1 MGGCVHPLPKGRRG
15 RSGGRW
21 SQGEG
26 LRAEDHRSCQQRGPQ
41 QGDVGAKRI
50 TLSLHTPSDLHG
62 TISGARTE
70 GRRQSTPGDPAP
82 RSSPGG
88 AVGER
93 GWSVALEDRGGHN
106 GCTHSSSRSPHRV
119 PSWLSPESPPPTES
133 GLGTRLCY
141 EHSVDEPHGRAGK
154 SDSLSPQENQT

>member
-1 MGGCVHPLPKGRRG
+1 MLFINNLRLCQPESWQEENSSQVWMRKNKSRDSVQRNKLRSWNTQRGTTVGGCVHPLPKGRRG

-88 AVGER
+88 AMSER
-93 GWSVALEDRGGHN
+93 GWLWRTEGSTSPLWTSGGL
-106 GCTHSSSRSPHRV
+106 T
-119 PSWLSPESPPPTES
+119 
-133 GLGTRLCY
+133 
-141 EHSVDEPHGRAGK
+141 
-154 SDSLSPQENQT
+154 

>member
-1 MGGCVHPLPKGRRG
+1 MSTPSRRAGGDEVGGDGHRG
-15 RSGGRW
+15 RGC
-21 SQGEG
+21 G
-26 LRAEDHRSCQQRGPQ
+26 LRITGPASSAAPSRETW
-41 QGDVGAKRI
+41 VPNAPPSLSTHPRI
-50 TLSLHTPSDLHG
+50 SREPPAA
-62 TISGARTE
+62 GARAE
-70 GRRQSTPGDPAP
+70 GRRQGSLGDPAP

>member
-1 MGGCVHPLPKGRRG
+1 MGGCVHPSQRAGG
-15 RSGGRW
+15 TMWGRW
-21 SQGEG
+21 SQGGRG
-26 LRAEDHRSCQQRGPQ
+26 LRAEDHRSCQQRSLK
-41 QGDVGAKRI
+41 QGGVPN
-50 TLSLHTPSDLHG
+50 TPPSLHTPSDLPG
-62 TISGARTE
+62 ASAAGARTE
-70 GRRQSTPGDPAP
+70 GRRQGSLGDPAP
-82 RSSPGG
+82 GSSPGG

-93 GWSVALEDRGGHN
+93 GWSVALEDRGVTTGARTPVP
-106 GCTHSSSRSPHRV
+106 GPHQV